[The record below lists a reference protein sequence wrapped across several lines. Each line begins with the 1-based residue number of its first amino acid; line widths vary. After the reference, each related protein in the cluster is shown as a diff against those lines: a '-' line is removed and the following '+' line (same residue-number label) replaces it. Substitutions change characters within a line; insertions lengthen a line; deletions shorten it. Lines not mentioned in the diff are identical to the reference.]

1 MSLRARSTPPPCQ
14 TVFQYDFNGAIRY
27 IELLKI
33 SEEMEAELNQQ
44 LAAKDGVITQLQ
56 ANLDSRDKEL
66 ESYVEELEAT
76 NRAALQ
82 AKEDEAAELKRALAR
97 AEALLQQNKEVTAV
111 SVVLRERQ

>member
-1 MSLRARSTPPPCQ
+1 M
-14 TVFQYDFNGAIRY
+14 
-27 IELLKI
+27 
-33 SEEMEAELNQQ
+33 NQQ

-82 AKEDEAAELKRALAR
+82 AKEEEAAELKRALA
-97 AEALLQQNKEVTAV
+97 LLQQNKEVAAV

>member
-1 MSLRARSTPPPCQ
+1 
-14 TVFQYDFNGAIRY
+14 
-27 IELLKI
+27 
-33 SEEMEAELNQQ
+33 MEAELNQQ

-82 AKEDEAAELKRALAR
+82 AKEEEAAELKRALA
-97 AEALLQQNKEVTAV
+97 LLQQNKEVAAV